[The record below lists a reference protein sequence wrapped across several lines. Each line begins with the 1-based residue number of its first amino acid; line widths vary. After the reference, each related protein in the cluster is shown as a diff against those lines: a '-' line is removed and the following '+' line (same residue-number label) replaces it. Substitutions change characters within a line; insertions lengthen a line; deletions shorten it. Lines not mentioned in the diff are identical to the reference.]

1 MFTTKE
7 LKILAY
13 AMENYT
19 QRLGV
24 ISGKDTLDL
33 LEKVSE
39 AYIDSIPASEWQMR
53 NMIGCN
59 N

>member
-7 LKILAY
+7 LKMLAY
-13 AMENYT
+13 AMQNYS
-19 QRLGV
+19 QRPGV

-39 AYIDSIPASEWQMR
+39 EYLDSIPPGEWQMR
-53 NMIGCN
+53 NMKRN
-59 N
+59 

>member
-1 MFTTKE
+1 
-7 LKILAY
+7 
-13 AMENYT
+13 MENYT